1 MKRISKIMLG
11 NVILSVFVIFCFAS
25 VSLAAEA
32 PSPAGTVALAK
43 KPDLIV
49 ENISFLKITD
59 EPTRVQVE
67 ISVTVKN
74 QNKLPAQ
81 CASTAASLTAEGRA
95 RACAGAFKVLLE
107 WSDNP
112 PAGFNRLGE
121 AGMTALNCGESKT
134 VKFTQWVAKGT
145 SRKYKATADNLNWI
159 NEWGDDTNN
168 INSAGYI
175 AR

>member
-1 MKRISKIMLG
+1 MKRMSKI
-11 NVILSVFVIFCFAS
+11 NPILALLVIFCFAS
-25 VSLAAEA
+25 VAYAADA
-32 PSPAGTVALAK
+32 PLKGPAPLPK

-49 ENISFLKITD
+49 ENISFLKLID

-74 QNKLPAQ
+74 QIKLPGQ
-81 CASTAASLTAEGRA
+81 CASTSASLTAEGTA

-112 PAGFNRLGE
+112 TAGFNRLGE
-121 AGMTALNCGESKT
+121 AGMTALNCGDSKT
-134 VKFTQWVAKGT
+134 VKFKQWVAKGT
-145 SRKYKATADNLNWI
+145 SRKYRATADNLNWI
-159 NEWGDDTNN
+159 NEWDEVNN
-168 INSAGYI
+168 INSAGYT

>member
-1 MKRISKIMLG
+1 MKRISKIMFG

-25 VSLAAEA
+25 VALAIEA
-32 PSPAGTVALAK
+32 PSPGTAVIAK

-49 ENISFLKITD
+49 ENISFSKITD

-74 QNKLPAQ
+74 QIKLPAQ

-145 SRKYKATADNLNWI
+145 SRKYRATADHLNWI
-159 NEWGDDTNN
+159 NEWDEGNN

>member
-1 MKRISKIMLG
+1 MKSISKTMVVNAIVSVL
-11 NVILSVFVIFCFAS
+11 VICCFAL
-25 VSLAAEA
+25 VAFAIEA
-32 PSPAGTVALAK
+32 PKGTVALPK
-43 KPDLIV
+43 KPDLII
-49 ENISFLKITD
+49 ENISFKKIAD
-59 EPTRVQVE
+59 ETKRVQVE

-74 QNKLPAQ
+74 QIKLPAR
-81 CASTAASLTAEGRA
+81 CASTSASLTLEGKA

-134 VKFTQWVAKGT
+134 VKFTQWVTKGV

-159 NEWGDDTNN
+159 NEWDEGNN